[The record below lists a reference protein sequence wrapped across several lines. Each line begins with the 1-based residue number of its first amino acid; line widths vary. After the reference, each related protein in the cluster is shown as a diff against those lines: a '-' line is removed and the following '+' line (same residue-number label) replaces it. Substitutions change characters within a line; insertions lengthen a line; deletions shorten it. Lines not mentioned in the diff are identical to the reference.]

1 MKYRSI
7 YLTLLISALLS
18 VPALAQTINVTAP
31 PYNAIPNDGYD
42 DRNAIQSAVNA
53 NPGKDIYFPPGTY
66 NFSGSI
72 DLPHNSTYRL
82 YGDGPGVSTIVFTNG
97 APYGKAGIAGVNMGA
112 SRLTVEGLTLTADS
126 FDSGTAIYALFSA
139 PEGYLTA
146 TIRNVQ
152 IRGASVT
159 GGHGGYW
166 WAGIYL
172 HRAHNAVVDR
182 VEINGNNSTFDPSIP
197 PDGADRP
204 EWRTEYGII
213 WNSPSNIKTRKAR
226 MSNLEIHYC
235 DSAILTD
242 GWVEDLEV
250 GNFEVVLSGKFDRPA
265 IDLKTSNVAN
275 VANFRLIG
283 GHVNALQ
290 HGIRLTQVKSATVM
304 QVLLLKHG
312 SGGFG
317 KNGDYLAVSNSTD
330 INLFDNSFDGPAG
343 DIYHVDGI
351 RLHNYTNNVRV
362 KRNYFHT
369 VRPWGLGSC
378 IVVHA
383 YAHSIQIHDNLV
395 DDVNNAYWAYDGTVS
410 NIEHIGNN
418 F

>member
-1 MKYRSI
+1 MKN
-7 YLTLLISALLS
+7 YLIIGLLAALVVSTPTL
-18 VPALAQTINVTAP
+18 VAQVNVTA
-31 PYNAIPNDGYD
+31 YGAVPNDGQPD
-42 DRNAIQSAVNA
+42 NNGINAAVSA
-53 NPGKDIYFPPGTY
+53 GQDIYFPPGTY
-66 NFSGSI
+66 NFTGSI
-72 DLPHNSTYRL
+72 DLPANRRSRL

-97 APYGKAGIAGVNMGA
+97 APYGKAGIAGINMGA
-112 SRLTVEGLTLTADS
+112 STLTVEGLTLTADS

-139 PEGYLTA
+139 PEGYSTA

-152 IRGASVT
+152 IRGATVT

-182 VEINGNNSTFDPSIP
+182 VEINGNNSTFDP
-197 PDGADRP
+197 AQQVDRP

-235 DSAILTD
+235 DSGILTD

-250 GNFEVVLSGKFDRPA
+250 ANFEVVLSGKFDRPA

-312 SGGFG
+312 SGGYG
-317 KNGDYLAVSNSTD
+317 VSGDYLAVNNSTD
-330 INLFDNSFDGPAG
+330 INVFDNSFDGPAA
-343 DIYHVDGI
+343 DQIYYVEGI

-369 VRPWGLGSC
+369 VRPYGPGSC
-378 IVVHA
+378 IVVHG
-383 YAHSIQIHDNLV
+383 YANSIQIHDNLV
-395 DDVNNAYWAYDGTVS
+395 DDVSNAYWAYDGTVS
-410 NIEHIGNN
+410 NIEHVGNN